1 MDERSRPPRR
11 GGPWAGRIPW
21 GKTAV
26 RITVGGIT
34 SPLTLSDD
42 LGKRWY
48 AQRLALD
55 TWVENDP
62 WP

>member
-1 MDERSRPPRR
+1 
-11 GGPWAGRIPW
+11 
-21 GKTAV
+21 V